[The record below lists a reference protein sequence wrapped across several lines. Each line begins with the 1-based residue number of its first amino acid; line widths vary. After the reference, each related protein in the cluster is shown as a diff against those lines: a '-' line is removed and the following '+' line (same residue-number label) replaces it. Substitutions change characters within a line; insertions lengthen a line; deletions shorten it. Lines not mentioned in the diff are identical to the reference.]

1 MQRLMP
7 LYDFRCRACGERF
20 EALTAPSEV
29 PGCAACGGP
38 DVERVYT
45 PFAGPFTVGLRGLA
59 ARRSNA
65 ERGVREQQ
73 REERRAA
80 RRAKP
85 PGE

>member
-1 MQRLMP
+1 MP
-7 LYDFRCRACGERF
+7 LYDFRCRSCDEQF
-20 EALTAPSEV
+20 EALVSTSEV
-29 PGCAACGGP
+29 PACTACGGR

-45 PFAGPFTVGLRGLA
+45 PFAGPFTVGLRGVA

-65 ERGVREQQ
+65 VRSEREQQ

-85 PGE
+85 EGG

>member
-1 MQRLMP
+1 MP

-20 EALTAPSEV
+20 EALAAPSEA
-29 PGCAACGGP
+29 PACTACGAQ
-38 DVERVYT
+38 DVERLFT
-45 PFAGPFTVGLRGLA
+45 PFAGPFTVGLRGAA

-65 ERGVREQQ
+65 VRGERERQ

-85 PGE
+85 EGG